1 MAFGVSANRSLASR
15 GPSAGFRFTLYAIVC
30 VTLMFLDQRGGWLNQ
45 VRYVLQGAAYP
56 IQLAVSS
63 PSAAWRWVSE
73 AAQTRE
79 ALRAENAQL
88 RLRQRDLE
96 VRTLRYEALAR
107 ENAQLRGLREAL
119 PPVAEKWLVA
129 EVVNI
134 EPNSLRQSVLL
145 NRGTRNGVFAA
156 QAVLDDAGLIG
167 QTTHVGPWSAEVIL
181 ITDQEHSL
189 PVQVERT
196 GLRTIAVGTG
206 KGLALPY
213 LPANADVKP
222 GDLLIT
228 SGLGGVFPEGYPVGR
243 VSGLDPQ
250 AVQPN
255 DRVRATPLARMDR
268 AREVMLVWFRETHPA
283 APGKTSGADLVK
295 GDPKALPQVAPPKPK
310 PAPAAVAEAGTAS
323 PANAAASKSGA
334 NGTSTVAAKP
344 GASGT
349 STATPATA
357 RSSSSVATAHDS
369 AQPGRATESP
379 PAPARTPESPQAA
392 APAGSEA
399 TTESATAAPSQPQ
412 PEREQ

>member
-1 MAFGVSANRSLASR
+1 M
-15 GPSAGFRFTLYAIVC
+15 
-30 VTLMFLDQRGGWLNQ
+30 
-45 VRYVLQGAAYP
+45 
-56 IQLAVSS
+56 
-63 PSAAWRWVSE
+63 
-73 AAQTRE
+73 
-79 ALRAENAQL
+79 

-129 EVVNI
+129 EVVNV

-145 NRGTRNGVFAA
+145 NRGTRNGVFSA

-181 ITDQEHSL
+181 ITDQEHSV
-189 PVQVERT
+189 PVQIERT

-206 KGLALPY
+206 IGLALPY
-213 LPANADVKP
+213 LPANADVKT

-243 VSGLDPQ
+243 VAEVHPQ
-250 AVQPN
+250 ALAALE
-255 DRVRATPLARMDR
+255 RVRATPLARMDR

-295 GDPKALPQVAPPKPK
+295 GDPKALPQAAPPKPK
-310 PAPAAVAEAGTAS
+310 PPAPAVADAAGSAS
-323 PANAAASKSGA
+323 PGPATKPGA
-334 NGTSTVAAKP
+334 TGSATPAAKP
-344 GASGT
+344 GA
-349 STATPATA
+349 TAQSSATKPVAPRETPPAT
-357 RSSSSVATAHDS
+357 
-369 AQPGRATESP
+369 RATESP
-379 PAPARTPESPQAA
+379 PAPARTTEAPPAA
-392 APAGSEA
+392 SAPAAGEA
-399 TTESATAAPSQPQ
+399 GTEPAVAAPSQPP

>member
-30 VTLMFLDQRGGWLNQ
+30 VTLMFLDQRGGWLTQ

-56 IQLAVSS
+56 VQLAVSS

-73 AAQTRE
+73 AVQTRD

-129 EVVNI
+129 EVVNV

-181 ITDQEHSL
+181 ITDQEHSV
-189 PVQVERT
+189 PVQIERT

-206 KGLALPY
+206 IGLALPY
-213 LPANADVKP
+213 LPANADVKT

-243 VSGLDPQ
+243 VAEVHPQ
-250 AVQPN
+250 ALAAL
-255 DRVRATPLARMDR
+255 DRVRATTLARMDR

-310 PAPAAVAEAGTAS
+310 PAAPAVADVGSASPPAAT
-323 PANAAASKSGA
+323 
-334 NGTSTVAAKP
+334 KP
-344 GASGT
+344 GATASATPPTKPAATKPAATAQSSGT
-349 STATPATA
+349 KPAAPRETPPA
-357 RSSSSVATAHDS
+357 
-369 AQPGRATESP
+369 RATESA
-379 PAPARTPESPQAA
+379 PAPTRTTETPPPAA
-392 APAGSEA
+392 APAAGEA
-399 TTESATAAPSQPQ
+399 TTEPAVAAPSQPP

>member
-1 MAFGVSANRSLASR
+1 MAFGVSANRALASR

-30 VTLMFLDQRGGWLNQ
+30 VTLMFLDQRGGWLSQ
-45 VRYVLQGAAYP
+45 ARFVLQGAAYP

-73 AAQTRE
+73 AVQTRD

-96 VRTLRYEALAR
+96 IRTLRYEALAR

-129 EVVNI
+129 EVVNV

-145 NRGTRNGVFAA
+145 NRGTRNGVFSA
-156 QAVLDDAGLIG
+156 QAVLDDTGLIG

-181 ITDQEHSL
+181 ITDQEHSV
-189 PVQVERT
+189 PVQIERT

-206 KGLALPY
+206 AGLALPY
-213 LPANADVKP
+213 LPANADVKS

-243 VSGLDPQ
+243 VAEVHPQ
-250 AVQPN
+250 ALIAL
-255 DRVRATPLARMDR
+255 DRVRVTPLARMDR

-283 APGKTSGADLVK
+283 APGKTSGADLMK
-295 GDPKALPQVAPPKPK
+295 GDAKSQPQVAPPKPK
-310 PAPAAVAEAGTAS
+310 PAPPAVADAGSAS
-323 PANAAASKSGA
+323 PAAAKSGGNGSSTPPSKPAAAAQPSAPKP
-334 NGTSTVAAKP
+334 AAQREI
-344 GASGT
+344 
-349 STATPATA
+349 ATA
-357 RSSSSVATAHDS
+357 PRGS
-369 AQPGRATESP
+369 ESP
-379 PAPARTPESPQAA
+379 AAPARTTQSPSASAPGEGEATPEPAA
-392 APAGSEA
+392 A
-399 TTESATAAPSQPQ
+399 TPSQPQ